1 MQTSSSAA
9 PDFSARTLVCT
20 ALSHT
25 RLSGMVHH
33 LVSDTTGP
41 AAFRYHL
48 VAAKPRKTVPHKA
61 DRP

>member
-25 RLSGMVHH
+25 RLSGMVHR

-41 AAFRYHL
+41 RSLLFDILLRPATTATKQR
-48 VAAKPRKTVPHKA
+48 AK
-61 DRP
+61 